1 MTSGEKYERR
11 ARWTLGISVALL
23 AILLTGLL
31 LALKFKRVH
40 IGWDPTPGAKAYR
53 LIYWRTDDPLRS
65 RQAVLVEYG
74 NTDCVIWIYR
84 SKRYMAEVYSI
95 GFGGL
100 ESEASPAIKVN
111 Q

>member
-1 MTSGEKYERR
+1 MKHSKIVR
-11 ARWTLGISVALL
+11 AIGIGVAV
-23 AILLTGLL
+23 ILMVA
-31 LALKFKRVH
+31 ALFAYKFKRVH
-40 IGWDPTPGAKAYR
+40 IGWDATPGAKAYR

-84 SKRYMAEVYSI
+84 SKKYMAEVYSI